1 MIPGHIGDAASRGDL
16 ATIRAYFEDD
26 SDGARDVDDGVPP
39 SGSTLLM
46 KCAWGD
52 VRGRTIRGHV
62 EAARYLLS
70 LGAYCRLPH
79 KQVLR
84 LRSLLVR
91 GRAQGTLRTE
101 PRIRWLL
108 KLPNDPLW
116 HVLSYWRAT
125 E

>member
-1 MIPGHIGDAASRGDL
+1 MLPHHLGTAANDGDL
-16 ATIRAYFEDD
+16 EGDLPAELILSRIENTYQSYLPDD
-26 SDGARDVDDGVPP
+26 FAAVKSLI
-39 SGSTLLM
+39 T
-46 KCAWGD
+46 D
-52 VRGRTIRGHV
+52 VRRAG
-62 EAARYLLS
+62 S
-70 LGAYCRLPH
+70 WKSYCRLPH

-108 KLPNDPLW
+108 KLPNGPCW
-116 HVLSYWRAT
+116 KVLSYWRAT

>member
-1 MIPGHIGDAASRGDL
+1 MLPLNLGTAANDGDL
-16 ATIRAYFEDD
+16 DT
-26 SDGARDVDDGVPP
+26 SDFVAVK
-39 SGSTLLM
+39 TLIT
-46 KCAWGD
+46 D
-52 VRGRTIRGHV
+52 VRRAG
-62 EAARYLLS
+62 S
-70 LGAYCRLPH
+70 WKSYCRLPH
-79 KQVLR
+79 KQLLR

-91 GRAQGTLRTE
+91 RRARGTLRTE

>member
-1 MIPGHIGDAASRGDL
+1 MIPEHIGDAASRGDHD
-16 ATIRAYFEDD
+16 TIRAYFEDD
-26 SDGARDVDDGVPP
+26 SDGARDVK
-39 SGSTLLM
+39 SLI
-46 KCAWGD
+46 AD
-52 VRGRTIRGHV
+52 VRRAG
-62 EAARYLLS
+62 S
-70 LGAYCRLPH
+70 WKSYCRLPH